1 MHVLL
6 ESNAKIAEEYYSMNE
21 NRVTLKQVV
30 ERLGLTKE
38 WEARGESRGK
48 AEGIAIGE
56 NRGIAIGEARAAA
69 ELERL
74 RRENE
79 RLKAM
84 V

>member
-1 MHVLL
+1 MDVLL
-6 ESNAKIAEEYYSMNE
+6 EANAKIAEEYYRMNKD
-21 NRVTLKQVV
+21 RVTLKQVV

-38 WEARGESRGK
+38 WEARGE
-48 AEGIAIGE
+48 
-56 NRGIAIGEARAAA
+56 ARARAEVAA
-69 ELERL
+69 ERERMRREVERL

>member
-6 ESNAKIAEEYYSMNE
+6 ESNAKIAEEYYSMNKD
-21 NRVTLKQVV
+21 RVTLKQVV

-38 WEARGESRGK
+38 WEARGK
-48 AEGIAIGE
+48 AEGIAERERLRRE
-56 NRGIAIGEARAAA
+56 N
-69 ELERL
+69 ERL

-79 RLKAM
+79 RLKAL